1 MVLVEEESVLTPA
14 ENQRKTMGRLTPG
27 HEISR
32 TMIITTD
39 QPTRFFTVSTRK
51 ISNIVFD
58 SVYRN

>member
-32 TMIITTD
+32 TMIITTS
-39 QPTRFFTVSTRK
+39 TNKILHVSTRK

>member
-1 MVLVEEESVLTPA
+1 MVVVEEESVLTPA

-32 TMIITTD
+32 TMIITTS
-39 QPTRFFTVSTRK
+39 TNKILHVSTRK